1 MKMDKMLKQVQKMQ
15 AQMMLAQE
23 ELANETVE
31 AASGGGMVKV
41 RANGQGDVVSISI
54 SKEVVDPEDV
64 EMLEDLI
71 LSAVKESIRLGREL
85 AEQRIGNVTGGMNI
99 PGLNLPGL
107 F

>member
-15 AQMMLAQE
+15 AQMTLVQE

-31 AASGGGMVKV
+31 ATSGGGMVTVK
-41 RANGQGDVVSISI
+41 ANGHGEIVSLSI

-64 EMLEDLI
+64 EMLEDLV
-71 LSAVKESIRLGREL
+71 LSALKEAVRLGKEL
-85 AEQRIGNVTGGMNI
+85 AEKRMNSVTGN
-99 PGLNLPGL
+99 LNLPGMPGL